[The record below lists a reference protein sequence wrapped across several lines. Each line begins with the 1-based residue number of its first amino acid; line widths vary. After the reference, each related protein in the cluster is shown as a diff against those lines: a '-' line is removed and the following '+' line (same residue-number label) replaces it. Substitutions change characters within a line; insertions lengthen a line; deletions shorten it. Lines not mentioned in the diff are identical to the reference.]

1 MSNKVGTLLISL
13 VVCPYL
19 CLVDAVNDGVVPEV
33 GVQGG
38 HVQALI
44 NQQTLQEL
52 QNKKQNQKINVVGF
66 PITLDNKKENILSE
80 GF

>member
-1 MSNKVGTLLISL
+1 M

-52 QNKKQNQKINVVGF
+52 KNK
-66 PITLDNKKENILSE
+66 
-80 GF
+80 